1 MKIRTKIISLLALL
15 FAILLVI
22 EIAIETQVVDPSFAE
37 LERDDARTSMKRIDY
52 ALDTTLEGL
61 ESSAADWGNWA
72 DVYAFVQAPSPEF
85 VRTNIT
91 PVAFK
96 QLKIN
101 TLLIVDLQGRLV
113 LADARETDTGAP
125 LALDFA
131 ASAALPPDSP
141 WRRNLANGT
150 SARGLV
156 RTNLGIMMVASAPIL
171 DGRGTGRWLGLVIM
185 GKLLDAAQLQRLGAQ
200 AQANLSMTAPDLPA
214 DDLNV
219 TATGATTRVD
229 RTYTDIDGKPVMAL
243 RVDVPR
249 SISQRGR
256 RAITY
261 ASGYLLIAGLA
272 ALVLLVVIVNRIVL
286 GPLARVTRHAVG
298 IGAGSDLTARL
309 NLPGHDEIAV
319 LGREFD
325 RMVARVAESRREL
338 VDQSF
343 EAGFAEV
350 AKGVV
355 HNLGNAMTPLG
366 VRLAKLSDRLRDAP
380 VADVELAV
388 EELGSGTAETARR
401 RDLEE
406 FLRLGSAEL
415 GVALKE
421 ARADVTVMQRQAL
434 IVQAALSELLRSTRN
449 EHVVEA
455 VRLPELVSQ
464 TLEIVPD
471 ACRQRLVV
479 EADDS
484 LRRVGV
490 VTVARTVLRLV
501 LQNLI
506 INAADSVRDAG
517 RDKGVLRVVAEI
529 VHEANREQLHLSCSD
544 NGVGITAD
552 NLQRVFDQ
560 GFSTKS
566 RDTNHGIG
574 LHWCANAIA
583 ALGGRIWAASDGPGL
598 GACLHLML
606 PVSVHEI
613 RSTS

>member
-1 MKIRTKIISLLALL
+1 MKIRTKVISLLALL
-15 FAILLVI
+15 FAALLVI
-22 EIAIETQVVDPSFAE
+22 EMAIQTQVVLPSFAE

-61 ESSAADWGNWA
+61 ESSVADWGNWA
-72 DVYAFVQAPSPEF
+72 DVYDYVQHPNPEF

-101 TLLIVDLQGRLV
+101 ALLIVDLQGRVV
-113 LADARETDTGAP
+113 LADARDAEIGTP
-125 LALDFA
+125 VALDLA
-131 ASAALPPDSP
+131 AAQALPQDSP

-150 SARGLV
+150 SARGLL
-156 RTNLGIMMVASAPIL
+156 RTNLGIMMVAAAPIL
-171 DGRGTGRWLGLVIM
+171 DGSGTGRWLGLVIM
-185 GKLLDAAQLQRLGAQ
+185 GKLLDAAQLRKLGAQ
-200 AQANLSMTAPDLPA
+200 AQANLSMTAAAPSVDVA
-214 DDLNV
+214 NV
-219 TATGATTRVD
+219 TESGATTRVD
-229 RTYTDIDGKPVMAL
+229 RTYADIYGKPVMAL

-261 ASGYLLIAGLA
+261 ASLYLLVTGLVA
-272 ALVLLVVIVNRIVL
+272 LGLLMVILNRLVLR
-286 GPLARVTRHAVG
+286 PLARVTKHAVR
-298 IGAGSDLTARL
+298 IGDGSDLTARL
-309 NLPGHDEIAV
+309 NMPGHDEIAV

-325 RMVARVAESRREL
+325 RMVVRVAESRREL

-350 AKGVV
+350 ARGVV

-388 EELGSGTAETARR
+388 QELTAGDANAARR
-401 RDLEE
+401 ADLEE

-415 GVALKE
+415 GGVVKE
-421 ARADVTVMQRQAL
+421 ARADVTVIQRQAL

-449 EHVVEA
+449 DHVVEA

-517 RDKGVLRVVAEI
+517 REKGVLRVVAEI
-529 VHEANREQLHLSCSD
+529 VHESNRPQLHLSCAD
-544 NGVGITAD
+544 NGIGIAPD
-552 NLQRVFDQ
+552 HLNRVFDQ

-574 LHWCANAIA
+574 LHWCANAIS

-606 PVSVHEI
+606 PVGI
-613 RSTS
+613 QPIKSTS